1 MQRLHGEGQEH
12 TVKMTPANY
21 EWLREKAHAERKSQA
36 LVLNEV
42 LERAQMGEMLDLSAQ
57 AMASMEVGLAAHLL
71 TEHLR
76 KKKAGGG
83 DG

>member
-1 MQRLHGEGQEH
+1 MQTLRGEGREH
-12 TVKMTPANY
+12 TMKLTDANY
-21 EWLREKAHAERKSQA
+21 EWLRERAHRERKSQA

-42 LERAQMGEMLDLSAQ
+42 LDAAQMGEVLGMSAQ
-57 AMASMEVGLAAHLL
+57 AMASLEVGMAAHLL

-76 KKKAGGG
+76 KKKDGG